1 MTTVLRPL
9 STSELLDRTFHLYR
23 NHFLMFLGLAAIPQ
37 LLILPLTL
45 GGAAMAMRRNYVWS
59 GLLQFAVYMLF
70 YLAFFVSQPPT
81 IVAVSNLQAQKPTG
95 IASAYSGAKR
105 SFLRVIWIV
114 FLMFVIA
121 GVLFG
126 GGGALIGV
134 AIASVAEAWSPA
146 MMVFASLIL
155 TIPPLYFSIRWM
167 LGWSLAIPATV
178 LEGGWFLP
186 SMRRS
191 LHLSK
196 GSRWRIFV
204 IYFLM
209 GVFSFVVAF
218 LVEMLLLMVIEF
230 AHIRN
235 AEVLQAA
242 IQAIWAICLF
252 VSTSL
257 VGGLATIEGATM
269 NMRAQIFAV
278 GATTPREAF
287 VEGRSE
293 DAEKLAAELLKKI
306 NGE

>member
-1 MTTVLRPL
+1 MITVLRPL

-23 NHFLMFLGLAAIPQ
+23 NHFLMFLGIAAIPQ
-37 LLILPLTL
+37 LLILPLSL

-59 GLLQFAVYMLF
+59 GLLQFAGYMLF

-95 IASAYSGAKR
+95 IGSSYSGAKR

-121 GVLFG
+121 SVLFG
-126 GGGALIGV
+126 GGGTLVGLAIGSLAPV
-134 AIASVAEAWSPA
+134 SPR
-146 MMVFASLIL
+146 VVTIFASLVL
-155 TIPPLYFSIRWM
+155 TIPPLYFALRWM

-178 LEGGWFLP
+178 LEGGSFLP

-209 GVFSFVVAF
+209 GIFSCVVAF
-218 LVEMLLLMVIEF
+218 VVEFLLLMVIEF

-257 VGGLATIEGATM
+257 VGGLATIALTLLYYDERVRKEGYDLQVMMAGL
-269 NMRAQIFAV
+269 QGVI
-278 GATTPREAF
+278 P
-287 VEGRSE
+287 S
-293 DAEKLAAELLKKI
+293 LAAVQPS
-306 NGE
+306 